1 MRRRTAG
8 ALGTA
13 VTLVLLAGGCGD
25 DADEELP
32 SDTRAPIVE
41 EVEPTDG
48 PTTTLVGLGNVDTVT
63 GVRVGFETIGE
74 FEEPIDLVFRPGVTD
89 RAYLAERAGVVRDL
103 DLATGESTAV
113 LDITDETTTD
123 SERGLLGLV
132 VAPDGGH
139 LYVSSTNLDGDSR
152 VVEYAIADDGALD
165 ETSARTVLALDQPFP
180 NHNGGHLV
188 FGPDGLLY
196 IGLGDGGAAGDPL
209 EAGQDRG
216 QLLGSILRIDP
227 AGIDGSAYAIPADNP
242 FVGEEGARPE
252 VWLKGVRNPWRF
264 SFDRATGDL
273 WVGDVGQDEIEEIDH
288 LPADADGLNAGRGL
302 NLGWNAMEG
311 DQPYDDGVEPEDHTP
326 PVFTYTHAEGG
337 CSVTGGFVYR
347 GSTIPELFGA
357 YLYADYCAGDLR
369 ALAVTDGAVV
379 DDATIADPVDGP
391 VSFAQGP
398 GNELY
403 LLAQSGPLLEIVP
416 Q

>member
-1 MRRRTAG
+1 M
-8 ALGTA
+8 
-13 VTLVLLAGGCGD
+13 
-25 DADEELP
+25 P
-32 SDTRAPIVE
+32 S
-41 EVEPTDG
+41 
-48 PTTTLVGLGNVDTVT
+48 TTLVGLGNVDTVT

-74 FEEPIDLVFRPGVTD
+74 FEEPIDLAFRPGVTD

-165 ETSARTVLALDQPFP
+165 ESSARTVFALDQPFP
-180 NHNGGHLV
+180 NHNGGHLA

-227 AGIDGSAYAIPADNP
+227 AGVDGSAYAIPADNP

-273 WVGDVGQDEIEEIDH
+273 WVGDVGQDEVEEIDH

-311 DQPYDDGVEPEDHTP
+311 DQPYDDGVEPDDHTP

-369 ALAVTDGAVV
+369 ALAVTDGEVV